1 MWHRAMGRLKK
12 PTSVN
17 DSLKDS
23 PKAYTKTF
31 LVHIQFAAFR
41 SIPARQIWH
50 SNKGCILNYVE
61 DQSCLEQSNQ
71 IMLYIYIRF
80 TSSGQKDEVSR
91 DIAN

>member
-71 IMLYIYIRF
+71 IMLYIYIYTVYFLGSKR
-80 TSSGQKDEVSR
+80 
-91 DIAN
+91 